1 MDPDAKIGGPDAP
14 YRKESKPRAAEA
26 IQRAVKREIVVQV
39 AREFDGALYSRV
51 INKADVNHW
60 NGEPAEIVIDRKT
73 RVLDQRIIRRRAE
86 LLAQMIG
93 VPFEEDLRWPCSANR
108 KIACRCPKCIEEGR
122 A

>member
-1 MDPDAKIGGPDAP
+1 MDPDARIGGPDAP
-14 YRKESKPRAAEA
+14 YRKEKKAATEA
-26 IQRAVKREIVVQV
+26 PARQIVVQV

-60 NGEPAEIVIDRKT
+60 SGEPAEIVIDRKT